1 MSVPVPSRPVGVT
14 VVAVIAWVSGAGNLI
29 TGILLLLQINNTE
42 LVEGFGG
49 AVPFLTLAIAV
60 TILGAVILIVAG
72 GLFTGI
78 NGARVVMTIFQ
89 VLSIVGAVFLTQLA
103 LWLIWV
109 AVVSILVSVA
119 VLVLLYTGRANAY
132 FASDA

>member
-1 MSVPVPSRPVGVT
+1 MTTPETARPAGVT
-14 VVAVIAWVSGAGNLI
+14 AVAVIAWVSGAGNVI
-29 TGILLLLQINNTE
+29 TGILLLLQVNNTT

-49 AVPFLTLAIAV
+49 SVPFLTLAIAV

-72 GLFTGI
+72 GLFSGI

-89 VLSIVGAVFLTQLA
+89 VLSIAGAVWLTQLA

-109 AVVSILVSVA
+109 AVVSILISVA
-119 VLVLLYTGRANAY
+119 ALVLLYIPSSNAY
-132 FASDA
+132 FRSDT

>member
-1 MSVPVPSRPVGVT
+1 MSAPEISRPAGVT
-14 VVAVIAWVSGAGNLI
+14 AVAIIAWVSGAGNLI

-72 GLFTGI
+72 GLFAGI
-78 NGARVVMTIFQ
+78 DGARVVMTIFQ

-103 LWLIWV
+103 PWLIWV
-109 AVVSILVSVA
+109 AVVSILISVSA
-119 VLVLLYTGRANAY
+119 LVLLYTRSSNLY
-132 FASDA
+132 FASDD